1 MYNIYYI
8 HTYDIIC
15 ILFQGLVF
23 LNMGDL
29 LLKGHI
35 DREHDG
41 LSADGMG

>member
-1 MYNIYYI
+1 MYIVSG
-8 HTYDIIC
+8 
-15 ILFQGLVF
+15 FGVPPF

-35 DREHDG
+35 DREHYD